1 MPTLASSSQ
10 FKFDKVCQPP
20 YNLYM
25 RASRI
30 EYWADRRNRLR
41 FGGQRLIVLERDK
54 YKCVD
59 CGMTQDEHIAQYR
72 KSLTINHING
82 KGRRSAEPDN
92 RLENLETL
100 CLRCHGLK
108 DCQNAKWVAKSSG
121 VEFIEV

>member
-1 MPTLASSSQ
+1 
-10 FKFDKVCQPP
+10 
-20 YNLYM
+20 M

-30 EYWADRRNRLR
+30 EYWAERRNRLR

-59 CGMTQDEHIAQYR
+59 CGMTQDEHIAQYK

-82 KGRRSAEPDN
+82 RGRRSAEPDN

-108 DCQNAKWVAKSSG
+108 DCQNAKWVAKNSG
-121 VEFIEV
+121 VEFTEV